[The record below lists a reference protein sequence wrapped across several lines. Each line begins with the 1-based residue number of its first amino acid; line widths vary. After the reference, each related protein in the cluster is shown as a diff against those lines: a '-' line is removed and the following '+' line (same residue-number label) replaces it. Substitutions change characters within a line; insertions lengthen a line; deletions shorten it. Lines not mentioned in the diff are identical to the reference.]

1 MQKVE
6 LKVNSDK
13 LNLMIAVLN
22 KYNNEL
28 NYETDISYK
37 ATRSIVHELL
47 CELIKKSINKST
59 AQKPFKLSLKY
70 YQAFILSGR
79 LQGFCCDYNQNPIYE
94 KTIANI
100 MVSEINLQL

>member
-1 MQKVE
+1 MQKVA
-6 LKVNSDK
+6 LIVNSDK

-28 NYETDISYK
+28 NYETDISFK

-47 CELIKKSINKST
+47 CDLSRKSINKST
-59 AQKPFKLSLKY
+59 TQKPFKLSLKY
-70 YQAFILSGR
+70 YQAFILRGR
-79 LQGFCCDYNQNPIYE
+79 LQGFGSDYNQNPIYE